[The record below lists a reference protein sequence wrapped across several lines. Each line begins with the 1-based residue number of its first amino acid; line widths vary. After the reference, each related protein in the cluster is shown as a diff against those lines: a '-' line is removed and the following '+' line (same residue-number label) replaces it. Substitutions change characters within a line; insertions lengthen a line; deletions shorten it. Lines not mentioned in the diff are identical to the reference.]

1 TSPASGGHL
10 MISTG
15 QILAAAIVT
24 GIAVAVAAALMRWAP
39 AALAAGA
46 FSSFALIA
54 RWRWVSNLLGL
65 HRDFLPALRIC
76 DTGCLLAG
84 AAGPAWV
91 ARRPW
96 FNQGTRRLPAV
107 VEGAPGSAVSGR
119 GTNADAW
126 SDWVPAVV
134 GGVVGFVINVVI
146 L

>member
-1 TSPASGGHL
+1 

-54 RWRWVSNLLGL
+54 VWRWISNLLGL
-65 HRDFLPALRIC
+65 NGDFLPAISTG
-76 DTGCLLAG
+76 DTGCLIAG
-84 AAGPAWV
+84 ALGPASV
-91 ARRPW
+91 ARLPW
-96 FNQGTRRLPAV
+96 FNHGTRRLPAV

>member
-1 TSPASGGHL
+1 

-15 QILAAAIVT
+15 QIPAAAIVT

-54 RWRWVSNLLGL
+54 VWRWISNLLGL
-65 HRDFLPALRIC
+65 NGDFLPAISIG
-76 DTGCLLAG
+76 DTGCLIAG
-84 AAGPAWV
+84 ALGPASV
-91 ARRPW
+91 ARLPW
-96 FNQGTRRLPAV
+96 FNHGTRRLPAV

-126 SDWVPAVV
+126 SDWVPAGGG
-134 GGVVGFVINVVI
+134 GGVSSASS
-146 L
+146 LPTPRCAPYRA